1 MHCGKIWLPLA
12 HQVSAA
18 DLNVKRCGH
27 VIIAG
32 AQVQAAQA
40 GVGWARTREW
50 VETAAAKAPL
60 TTEAL
65 LHSFITSS
73 DSLPGAT
80 APAWLRDDNPSSP
93 RMGKGNALPPQ
104 LLAVRHHM
112 VWL

>member
-1 MHCGKIWLPLA
+1 MFHHATDPN
-12 HQVSAA
+12 SPM
-18 DLNVKRCGH
+18 
-27 VIIAG
+27 IAG
-32 AQVQAAQA
+32 VQVQAAQA

-80 APAWLRDDNPSSP
+80 APAWLRDDNPNSP
-93 RMGKGNALPPQ
+93 RMGKGNQCSVSPPQ
-104 LLAVRHHM
+104 LLGVQHRMRDYSVLHSC
-112 VWL
+112 